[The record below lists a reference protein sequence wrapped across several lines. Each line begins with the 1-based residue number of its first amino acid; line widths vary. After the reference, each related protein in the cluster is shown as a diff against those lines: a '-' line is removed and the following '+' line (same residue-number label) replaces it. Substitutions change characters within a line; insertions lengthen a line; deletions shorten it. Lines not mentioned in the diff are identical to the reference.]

1 MGREGKVMDFSIP
14 DEPAIDALWDSAG
27 NEWQLKAYG
36 TVKVWKCIQTG
47 VVRSWVEL
55 LRDFGP
61 LTNTPPVPK
70 VGDILTEQTAFR
82 LPSGSIVMADRSVA
96 INKIGIAF
104 YFGDSCLPAWDAL
117 QRYVRHEPIRV
128 VRVGWSS

>member
-1 MGREGKVMDFSIP
+1 MDFSIP

-27 NEWQLKAYG
+27 NGWQRKVYN
-36 TVKVWKCIQTG
+36 TKKVWMCVETES
-47 VVRSWVEL
+47 VRSWVGL

-61 LTNTPPVPK
+61 LTDTPPVPK
-70 VGDILTEQTAFR
+70 VGDILTEKTAFR

-104 YFGDSCLPAWDAL
+104 YFGDSCLPTWDAL
-117 QRYVRHEPIRV
+117 QKYVRYEPIRV

>member
-1 MGREGKVMDFSIP
+1 MTDFKIP
-14 DEPAIDALWDSAG
+14 DTPDTDSIWDRMG
-27 NEWQLKAYG
+27 NEWQR
-36 TVKVWKCIQTG
+36 KVYDWKCIQT
-47 VVRSWVEL
+47 VDERSWVGL

-61 LTNTPPVPK
+61 LEDTPPVPN
-70 VGDILTEQTAFR
+70 VGDILNEKTAFR

-104 YFGDSCLPAWDAL
+104 YFGDSCLPTWDAL
-117 QRYVRHEPIRV
+117 QRYVRYEPIRV

>member
-14 DEPAIDALWDSAG
+14 DEPAIDALWDAAG
-27 NEWQLKAYG
+27 NEWQRKVYG

-82 LPSGSIVMADRSVA
+82 LPSGSIVMADRSAA
-96 INKIGIAF
+96 INKIDIAF
-104 YFGDSCLPAWDAL
+104 YVSGSCLSSWDAL

>member
-1 MGREGKVMDFSIP
+1 MDFKIP
-14 DEPAIDALWDSAG
+14 DTPDTDSIWDRMG

-36 TVKVWKCIQTG
+36 TEKVWKCIQTWD
-47 VVRSWVEL
+47 VRSWVGL

-70 VGDILTEQTAFR
+70 VGDILTEKTAFR

-96 INKIGIAF
+96 MNKRDIAF
-104 YFGDSCLPAWDAL
+104 YSSAMCLSSWDAL
-117 QRYVRHEPIRV
+117 QRYVRYEPIRV

>member
-1 MGREGKVMDFSIP
+1 MTDFKIP
-14 DEPAIDALWDSAG
+14 DTPDTDSIWDRMG

-36 TVKVWKCIQTG
+36 TEKVWKCIQTG
-47 VVRSWVEL
+47 DVRSWVGL
-55 LRDFGP
+55 LREFGP
-61 LTNTPPVPK
+61 LEDTPPVPN
-70 VGDILTEQTAFR
+70 VGDILNEKTAFR

-104 YFGDSCLPAWDAL
+104 YFGDSCLPTWDAL
-117 QRYVRHEPIRV
+117 QRYVRYEPIRV